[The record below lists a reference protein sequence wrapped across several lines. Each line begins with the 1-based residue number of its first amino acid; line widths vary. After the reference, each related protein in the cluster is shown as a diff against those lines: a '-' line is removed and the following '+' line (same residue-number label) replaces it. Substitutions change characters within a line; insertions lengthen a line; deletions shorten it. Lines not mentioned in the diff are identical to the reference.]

1 MSLWTF
7 CQHTDAT
14 DGLPSLEQTSRW
26 YWLPGWSFRASVFL
40 PLIEVLPGEHWI
52 GDYQSALT
60 SEPDCDFRSMAQ
72 QLADE
77 LPEDA
82 QPDNTF
88 IVGWSLG
95 GALAMSMRGA
105 MATKGAIA
113 TRGAMTR
120 SCSVITLATG
130 QTFTHPDGMSQQ
142 VFEQFCQRFVD
153 SPDKTLSRFH
163 ALITQS
169 GSRSQAG
176 QLIRQLREHTA
187 AALPLSPSDQKSL
200 RRTLEWLNYEAL
212 PEADQAMFGTEDA
225 LLPSTESEPS
235 AKREPSARR
244 EPSANVRTSGQTL
257 DLSGSHAFFLEPD
270 NLAAVIHQ
278 LTNFANRA
286 ASLNQEANS

>member
-14 DGLPSLEQTSRW
+14 DGLLTREQTRRW

-40 PLIEVLPGEHWI
+40 PLIEALPGEHWI

-60 SEPDCDFRSMAQ
+60 SQPECDFHSIAQ

-82 QPDNTF
+82 RPDNTF
-88 IVGWSLG
+88 IIGWSLG
-95 GALAMSMRGA
+95 GALAMRGA
-105 MATKGAIA
+105 MAT
-113 TRGAMTR
+113 RGAKIR

-142 VFEQFCQRFVD
+142 VFDQFCQRFVD

-176 QLIRQLREHTA
+176 QLIRQLREHTVA
-187 AALPLSPSDQKSL
+187 ASPLSPSDQQGL

-212 PEADQAMFGTEDA
+212 PEADLAMFGTEDA
-225 LLPSTESEPS
+225 LLPSTESEPL
-235 AKREPSARR
+235 
-244 EPSANVRTSGQTL
+244 ANVRTSGQIV
-257 DLSGSHAFFLEPD
+257 DLPGSHAFFLEPD
-270 NLAAVIHQ
+270 HLAAVIHQ
-278 LTNFANRA
+278 LANFADHA
-286 ASLNQEANS
+286 ASLNQEADS

>member
-7 CQHTDAT
+7 CQQTDAT
-14 DGLPSLEQTSRW
+14 DGMPSLEQTRRW

-40 PLIEVLPGEHWI
+40 PLIEALPGEHWI

-60 SEPDCDFRSMAQ
+60 SQPDCDFHSMAQ
-72 QLADE
+72 LLADE
-77 LPEDA
+77 FPEDA
-82 QPDNTF
+82 RSDNTF

-95 GALAMSMRGA
+95 GALAMATKGA
-105 MATKGAIA
+105 MATRAAIA
-113 TRGAMTR
+113 R

-187 AALPLSPSDQKSL
+187 AASPLSPSDQQGL

-212 PEADQAMFGTEDA
+212 PEADLAMFGTEDA
-225 LLPSTESEPS
+225 LLPSTESEPL
-235 AKREPSARR
+235 
-244 EPSANVRTSGQTL
+244 ANVRTSGQTV

-278 LTNFANRA
+278 LANFADHTG
-286 ASLNQEANS
+286 SLNQEADS